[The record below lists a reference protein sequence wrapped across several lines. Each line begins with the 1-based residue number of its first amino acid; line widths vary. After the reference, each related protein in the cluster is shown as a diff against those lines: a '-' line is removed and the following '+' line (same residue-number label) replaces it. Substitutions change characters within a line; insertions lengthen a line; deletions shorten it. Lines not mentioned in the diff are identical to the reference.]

1 MEDLQNLI
9 NELDEMQ
16 KNIEWFEKNSVDVE
30 QYLSMK
36 NRKEV
41 LLEQLKTAI
50 KEWQDVKET
59 QTLIFK
65 KTERYAYSPEKLR
78 AKFGAKAEHFITTKE
93 SVDTKL
99 IAKWVKDE
107 ILTSDVEECKELQSI
122 SITTKL
128 KSEELTNVEI

>member
-16 KNIEWFEKNSVDVE
+16 KNIEEMEKDWVIQD
-30 QYLSMK
+30 YLQFLK
-36 NRKEV
+36 AKEV
-41 LLEQLKTAI
+41 LLEQIKTAI

-93 SVDTKL
+93 SVDSKL

>member
-41 LLEQLKTAI
+41 LVEKLKTAI

-93 SVDTKL
+93 SVDAKL

>member
-9 NELDEMQ
+9 NELDLNIQAIEQ
-16 KNIEWFEKNSVDVE
+16 LEKENQFVKDYITAKNIAEKLQE
-30 QYLSMK
+30 QI
-36 NRKEV
+36 
-41 LLEQLKTAI
+41 KTAI
-50 KEWQDVKET
+50 KEWEDIKET

-65 KTERYAYSPEKLR
+65 KSERYAYSPEKLR

-93 SVDTKL
+93 SVDAKL

-107 ILTSDVEECKELQSI
+107 ILTEDVSECRELQSI

>member
-1 MEDLQNLI
+1 MENLQNLI
-9 NELDEMQ
+9 NELDETQ
-16 KNIEWFEKNSVDVE
+16 KRIEEYEKDWVIQD
-30 QYLSMK
+30 YLQFLK
-36 NRKEV
+36 AKEV
-41 LLEQLKTAI
+41 LVEQIKTAI
-50 KEWQDVKET
+50 KEWEDIKET

-78 AKFGAKAEHFITTKE
+78 NKFGAKAEHFITTKE
-93 SVDTKL
+93 SVDAKL

-128 KSEELTNVEI
+128 KSEELTEVEI

>member
-93 SVDTKL
+93 SVDAKL

>member
-65 KTERYAYSPEKLR
+65 KTERYTYSPEKLR